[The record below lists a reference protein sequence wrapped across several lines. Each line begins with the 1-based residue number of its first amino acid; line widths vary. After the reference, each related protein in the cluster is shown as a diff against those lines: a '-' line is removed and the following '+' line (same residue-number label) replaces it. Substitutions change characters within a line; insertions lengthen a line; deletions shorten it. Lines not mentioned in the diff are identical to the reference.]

1 MERNEACPEILLARL
16 HLFIYLFPAI
26 LPFLSRSLPLSTSVA
41 LALSRRSAFH
51 VSVWRLAG
59 SVVSPSLSIFFCL
72 TRFQKALYLLS
83 RGSTT
88 LCINLFNYAFIY
100 AAVALCKCTLWL
112 NKLFRCL
119 AVCSPRWVFASDIMQ
134 HQQETRCLWCVRVSP
149 ICGPLKWWWGGMRGG
164 AKRLRE
170 DCSLPLG
177 HF

>member
-16 HLFIYLFPAI
+16 HLFIYLFPAKFFSFSPSSSPYLCGLGI
-26 LPFLSRSLPLSTSVA
+26 VSL
-41 LALSRRSAFH
+41 SAFH
-51 VSVWRLAG
+51 VLSDAWRVAL
-59 SVVSPSLSIFFCL
+59 SLSLAPSIFSCL

-100 AAVALCKCTLWL
+100 AAVALCKCTSWL

-134 HQQETRCLWCVRVSP
+134 QQQRETPSLYAASVSVRVP
-149 ICGPLKWWWGGMRGG
+149 FVLY
-164 AKRLRE
+164 
-170 DCSLPLG
+170 
-177 HF
+177 